1 MEQSFEKMNIQ
12 WFPGHMTKAQRMIE
26 ENIKLVDAVCE
37 ILDARIPGAS
47 RNPDIDRLAGDKPR
61 LVILNRCDLADPE
74 MTSRWRRY
82 FQNQGLAILET
93 DAKTGKGVSG
103 FAPVVRELLK
113 DKLRDYE
120 SKGQVGRPLRL
131 MILGIPN
138 VGKSTFI
145 NKVAGRKAA
154 IAGDKPGVT
163 RGKQWISI
171 ANGLDLL
178 DTPGILWP
186 KFESQEVGELL
197 AITNAIKADVID
209 KETLGANFMLRL
221 RAFYPDA
228 LRTRYKMEPDPDAN
242 GFELLEQAAKKRGFL
257 VSKGEC
263 DLERMANT
271 LLKEYHEGKLGRL
284 TLETPDDGFVDS
296 GK

>member
-1 MEQSFEKMNIQ
+1 MRSGAGETWNRA
-12 WFPGHMTKAQRMIE
+12 PGHMTKAQRMIE

-103 FAPVVRELLK
+103 FAPAVRELLK

-171 ANGLDLL
+171 DNGLDLL

-257 VSKGEC
+257 VSKGEY